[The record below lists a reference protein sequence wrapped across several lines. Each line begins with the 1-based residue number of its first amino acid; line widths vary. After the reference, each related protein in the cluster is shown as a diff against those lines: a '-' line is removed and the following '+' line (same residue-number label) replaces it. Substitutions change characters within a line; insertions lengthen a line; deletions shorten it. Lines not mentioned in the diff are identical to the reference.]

1 MSPASPPSTA
11 SGRQR
16 APGAS
21 VHSVGCAGAEKS
33 AGAQAAAATRTAQAA
48 GAAGSEGERRLAP

>member
-1 MSPASPPSTA
+1 MKPASPPSTA
-11 SGRQR
+11 RGRQR

-33 AGAQAAAATRTAQAA
+33 AGPQAAAAASTAQAA
-48 GAAGSEGERRLAP
+48 GATGSGGKRRLAL